1 MKLIRLILQ
10 GFKSFA
16 DRTTIDFAEGMT
28 VIVGP
33 NGCGK
38 SNISDAVRWV
48 LGEQNVRNI
57 RGQKAEDIIF
67 SGSEK
72 RKAKNAAMV
81 SLILDNSGH
90 ELPLDTAEV
99 SITRKIFRNGDS
111 EFYINK
117 RSCRLK
123 DIQELLANTGIG
135 KGSMVIIGQNQ
146 VDRILSARPEERRV
160 IFEEVAG
167 ISKYRMKKVDG
178 LRKLEK
184 ASANTERVLDLK
196 AVMEEQSEPLRVEAE
211 KARKYRALQKE
222 KKTGAVT
229 AALLKLSAARRMM
242 ARYENDQI
250 RLEEKKQ
257 EAMARLEE
265 VGRLQKQLENEMGG
279 HQKALSAA
287 SGELAD
293 KKAQAE
299 QLRGDCRV
307 QEENLKHASE
317 ELNRLTEQ
325 REDEQQARLEC
336 REDHESCREELEAVQ
351 AELQSGRE
359 HLETIKQQKEI
370 LEEKLLASKAEYARQ
385 LQATQESI
393 AQHERLVQEKN
404 HREEDKDRL
413 AGEAQ
418 AHEMRWK
425 VLEEECSKL
434 KEEKAEL
441 TRKHLELEAKLSQ
454 LTEKGKE
461 DAAAR
466 DKAENI
472 RYEMLRQ
479 LNERQAEEKQVQ
491 LRRKDLEKQM
501 EEHVNFSHTT
511 RTVLQASE
519 AWSQHIIGPL
529 GELIRVPEKYTAA
542 AEIALGSMISNLVV
556 DTSETAQTIISWLK
570 NRHAGRTTF
579 YPLDSM
585 SGYPVREILQAAR
598 EPGICGIAASLFEHD
613 EKISG
618 IMQSILG
625 RILIAEDM
633 DAARRTAKK
642 YRYRFRIVTLDGQV
656 VNAGGSMTGG
666 SMRKKDN
673 TYFGRKSEIKKL
685 AAKEKA
691 LHEEI
696 GQQRA
701 AKEKQ
706 DALCESLLAAITRER
721 EEWQNRSIEAASM
734 KTRLEG
740 MEKEL
745 AGKEETAQME
755 KNSLEMARSQWEQ
768 ADQACRQLCE
778 QLEHAQ
784 KPGKQPEKDEKSAQ
798 LQDKV
803 NVLNEQITD
812 ARVQLTRAESNVA
825 QKQEEI
831 NKLVEADEESGRT
844 LERLQEAI
852 EKKKQVV
859 FDINVRLKAQ
869 KKQCEEANQHWKV
882 MEQKRQILE
891 QQAGDFSR
899 RRIALDEDWKKVQA
913 QYAEADSRMSGLDA
927 RLESF
932 RNDESREL
940 DTLTSMGLTEKTAE
954 SFRIKGSGED
964 IKKML
969 ASVEKRIAELGNVN
983 PQGEA
988 EYEEH
993 MEKLAFYDKQLDDL
1007 RKSEEGL
1014 QKIVHEI
1021 DDAMTAQFK
1030 QAFAKINVEFGRIM
1044 KVMFRGGK
1052 GHLDLT
1058 DKVNPLN
1065 GGIELYLQLP
1075 GKKTQSLTLMSGGER
1090 ALTVCALLLS
1100 FMAYSPAPFCFL
1112 DEIDAALDD
1121 ANVERYGRMIEDY
1134 KKKTQFIIISHRKK
1148 TMEFADTLQGVTMAE
1163 KGVSSLITVRVSD
1176 YIKEE

>member
-211 KARKYRALQKE
+211 KARKHCALQKE

-336 REDHESCREELEAVQ
+336 REDHEACREELEAVQ

-418 AHEMRWK
+418 AHELRWK

-472 RYEMLRQ
+472 RYEMLRR

-803 NVLNEQITD
+803 NALNEQITD

-859 FDINVRLKAQ
+859 LDINVRLKAQ
-869 KKQCEEANQHWKV
+869 KKQCEEADQHWKV

-993 MEKLAFYDKQLDDL
+993 MEKLAFYDKQLEDL

>member
-250 RLEEKKQ
+250 RLEEKKR
-257 EAMARLEE
+257 EAMSRLEE

-317 ELNRLTEQ
+317 ELKRLTEQ

-336 REDHESCREELEAVQ
+336 REDHEACREELEAVQ

-359 HLETIKQQKEI
+359 HLEAIKQQKEF

-404 HREEDKDRL
+404 HREEDKNRL

-472 RYEMLRQ
+472 RYEMLRR

-570 NRHAGRTTF
+570 KRHAGRTTF

-745 AGKEETAQME
+745 AGKEENAQME

-803 NVLNEQITD
+803 NALNEQITD
-812 ARVQLTRAESNVA
+812 ARVQLTRAESNVV

-852 EKKKQVV
+852 EKKKQAVS
-859 FDINVRLKAQ
+859 DINVRLKAQ
-869 KKQCEEANQHWKV
+869 KKQCEEADQHWKV

-940 DTLTSMGLTEKTAE
+940 DTLTSMGLTEKIAE

-993 MEKLAFYDKQLDDL
+993 MEKLAFYDKQLEDL

>member
-1 MKLIRLILQ
+1 MKLIHLILQ

-33 NGCGK
+33 HGCGK

-211 KARKYRALQKE
+211 KARKYCALQKE

-257 EAMARLEE
+257 EAMSRLEE

-317 ELNRLTEQ
+317 ELKRLTEQ

-336 REDHESCREELEAVQ
+336 REDHEACREELEAVQ

-359 HLETIKQQKEI
+359 HLEAIKQQKEF

-404 HREEDKDRL
+404 HREEDKNRL

-472 RYEMLRQ
+472 RYEMLRR

-501 EEHVNFSHTT
+501 EEHVNFFHTT

-570 NRHAGRTTF
+570 KRHAGRTTF

-745 AGKEETAQME
+745 AGKEENAQME

-803 NVLNEQITD
+803 NALNEQITD
-812 ARVQLTRAESNVA
+812 ARVQLTRAESNVV

-852 EKKKQVV
+852 EKKKQAVS
-859 FDINVRLKAQ
+859 DINVRLKAQ
-869 KKQCEEANQHWKV
+869 KKQCEEADQHWKV

-940 DTLTSMGLTEKTAE
+940 DTLTSMGLTEKIAE

-993 MEKLAFYDKQLDDL
+993 MEKLAFYDKQLEDL

-1075 GKKTQSLTLMSGGER
+1075 GKKTQSLTLLSGGER

>member
-279 HQKALSAA
+279 HQKALSVA

-317 ELNRLTEQ
+317 ELNRLTDQ

-336 REDHESCREELEAVQ
+336 REDHEACREELEAVQ
-351 AELQSGRE
+351 AELQRGRE
-359 HLETIKQQKEI
+359 HLEAIKQQKEL

-404 HREEDKDRL
+404 HREEDKNRL

-425 VLEEECSKL
+425 VLEEECTKL

-441 TRKHLELEAKLSQ
+441 TRKYLELEAKLSQ

-472 RYEMLRQ
+472 RYEMLRR

-542 AEIALGSMISNLVV
+542 AEIALGSMISNLMV

-633 DAARRTAKK
+633 AAARRTAKK

-691 LHEEI
+691 LDEEI

-706 DALCESLLAAITRER
+706 DALCESLLAVITRER

-803 NVLNEQITD
+803 NALNEQITD

-852 EKKKQVV
+852 EKKKQAVS
-859 FDINVRLKAQ
+859 DINVRLKAQ
-869 KKQCEEANQHWKV
+869 KKQCEEADQHWKV
-882 MEQKRQILE
+882 MERKRQILE

-969 ASVEKRIAELGNVN
+969 ASVEKRMAELGNVN

-993 MEKLAFYDKQLDDL
+993 MEKLAFYDKQLEDL

-1044 KVMFRGGK
+1044 KIMFRGGK

>member
-211 KARKYRALQKE
+211 KARKYCALQKE

-325 REDEQQARLEC
+325 REDEQQAR
-336 REDHESCREELEAVQ
+336 REDHEACREELEAVQ

-359 HLETIKQQKEI
+359 HLEAIKQQKEL

-404 HREEDKDRL
+404 HREEDKNRL

-461 DAAAR
+461 DVAAR

-472 RYEMLRQ
+472 RYEMLRR

-778 QLEHAQ
+778 QLKHAQ

-803 NVLNEQITD
+803 NALNEQITD

-831 NKLVEADEESGRT
+831 NKLVETDEESGRT

-852 EKKKQVV
+852 EKKKQAVS
-859 FDINVRLKAQ
+859 DINVRLKAQ
-869 KKQCEEANQHWKV
+869 KKQCEEADQHWKV

>member
-211 KARKYRALQKE
+211 KARKYCALQKE

-336 REDHESCREELEAVQ
+336 REDHEACREELEAVQ

-418 AHEMRWK
+418 AHELRWK

-472 RYEMLRQ
+472 RYEMLRR

-803 NVLNEQITD
+803 NALNEQITD

-852 EKKKQVV
+852 EKKTQVV
-859 FDINVRLKAQ
+859 LDINVRLKAQ
-869 KKQCEEANQHWKV
+869 KKQCEEADQHWKV

-993 MEKLAFYDKQLDDL
+993 MEKLAFYDKQLEDL

>member
-257 EAMARLEE
+257 EAMSRLEE

-317 ELNRLTEQ
+317 ELKRLTEQ

-336 REDHESCREELEAVQ
+336 REDHEACREELEAVQ

-359 HLETIKQQKEI
+359 HLEAIKQQKEF

-404 HREEDKDRL
+404 HREEDKNRL

-472 RYEMLRQ
+472 RYEMLRR

-570 NRHAGRTTF
+570 KRHAGRTTF

-625 RILIAEDM
+625 RILIVEDM

-745 AGKEETAQME
+745 AGKEENAQME

-803 NVLNEQITD
+803 NALNEQITD
-812 ARVQLTRAESNVA
+812 ARVQLTRAESNVV

-852 EKKKQVV
+852 EKKKQAVS
-859 FDINVRLKAQ
+859 DINVRLKAQ
-869 KKQCEEANQHWKV
+869 KKQCEEADQHWKV

-940 DTLTSMGLTEKTAE
+940 DTLTSMGLTEKIAE

-993 MEKLAFYDKQLDDL
+993 MEKLAFYDKQLEDL

>member
-146 VDRILSARPEERRV
+146 VDRILSARPGERRV

-257 EAMARLEE
+257 ESMSRLEE

-317 ELNRLTEQ
+317 ELKRLTEQ

-336 REDHESCREELEAVQ
+336 REDHEACREELEAVQ

-359 HLETIKQQKEI
+359 HLEAIKQQKEF

-404 HREEDKDRL
+404 HREEDKNRL

-441 TRKHLELEAKLSQ
+441 TRKHQELEAKLSQ

-472 RYEMLRQ
+472 RYEMLRR

-519 AWSQHIIGPL
+519 AWSQHVIGPL

-542 AEIALGSMISNLVV
+542 AEIVLGSMISNLVV

-570 NRHAGRTTF
+570 KRHAGRTTF

-745 AGKEETAQME
+745 AGKEENAQME

-778 QLEHAQ
+778 QLERAQ

-803 NVLNEQITD
+803 NALNEQITD

-852 EKKKQVV
+852 EKKKQAVS
-859 FDINVRLKAQ
+859 DINVRLKAQ
-869 KKQCEEANQHWKV
+869 KKQCEEADQHWKV

-993 MEKLAFYDKQLDDL
+993 MEKLAFYDKQLEDL

-1121 ANVERYGRMIEDY
+1121 ANVERYGRMIVDY

>member
-211 KARKYRALQKE
+211 KARKYCALQKE

-257 EAMARLEE
+257 EAMTRLEE

-336 REDHESCREELEAVQ
+336 REDHEACREELEAVQ

-359 HLETIKQQKEI
+359 HLEAIKQQKEL

-404 HREEDKDRL
+404 HREEDKNRL

-454 LTEKGKE
+454 LTEKGKD

-472 RYEMLRQ
+472 RYEMLRR

-519 AWSQHIIGPL
+519 TWSQHIIGPL

-768 ADQACRQLCE
+768 ADQACRHLCE

-803 NVLNEQITD
+803 NALNEQITD

-852 EKKKQVV
+852 EKQKQAVS
-859 FDINVRLKAQ
+859 DINVRLKAQ
-869 KKQCEEANQHWKV
+869 KKQCEEADQHWKV

-993 MEKLAFYDKQLDDL
+993 MEKLAFYDKQLEDL

>member
-211 KARKYRALQKE
+211 KARKYCALQKE

-336 REDHESCREELEAVQ
+336 REDHEACREELEAVQ

-359 HLETIKQQKEI
+359 HLEAIKQQKEL

-404 HREEDKDRL
+404 HREEDKNRL

-461 DAAAR
+461 DAATR
-466 DKAENI
+466 DKSENI
-472 RYEMLRQ
+472 RYEMLRR

-585 SGYPVREILQAAR
+585 SGYPVQEILQAAR

-803 NVLNEQITD
+803 NALNEQITD

-859 FDINVRLKAQ
+859 LDINVRLKAQ
-869 KKQCEEANQHWKV
+869 KKQCEEADQHWKV

>member
-257 EAMARLEE
+257 EAMSRLEE

-317 ELNRLTEQ
+317 ELKRLTEQ

-336 REDHESCREELEAVQ
+336 REDHEACREELEAVQ

-359 HLETIKQQKEI
+359 HLEAIKQQKEF

-404 HREEDKDRL
+404 HREEDKNRL

-472 RYEMLRQ
+472 RYEMLRR

-570 NRHAGRTTF
+570 KRHAGRTTF

-745 AGKEETAQME
+745 AGKEENAQME

-803 NVLNEQITD
+803 NALNEQITD
-812 ARVQLTRAESNVA
+812 ARVQLTRAESNVV

-852 EKKKQVV
+852 EKKKQAVS
-859 FDINVRLKAQ
+859 DINVRLKAQ
-869 KKQCEEANQHWKV
+869 KKQCEEADQHWKV

-891 QQAGDFSR
+891 QRAGDFSR
-899 RRIALDEDWKKVQA
+899 RRIVLDEDWKKVQA

-940 DTLTSMGLTEKTAE
+940 DTLTSMGLTEKIAE

-993 MEKLAFYDKQLDDL
+993 MEKLAFYDKQLEDL

>member
-325 REDEQQARLEC
+325 REDEQQARLEY
-336 REDHESCREELEAVQ
+336 REDHEACREELEAVQ
-351 AELQSGRE
+351 AELQRGRE
-359 HLETIKQQKEI
+359 HLEAIKQQKEL

-404 HREEDKDRL
+404 HREEDKNRL

-472 RYEMLRQ
+472 RYEMLRR

-633 DAARRTAKK
+633 DAARRIAKK

-701 AKEKQ
+701 VKEKQ

-755 KNSLEMARSQWEQ
+755 KNSLEMAKSQWEQ
-768 ADQACRQLCE
+768 TDQACRQLCE

-803 NVLNEQITD
+803 NALNEQITD

-831 NKLVEADEESGRT
+831 NKLVKADEESGRT

-852 EKKKQVV
+852 EKKKQEVS
-859 FDINVRLKAQ
+859 DINVRLKAQ
-869 KKQCEEANQHWKV
+869 KKQCEEADQHWKV

-969 ASVEKRIAELGNVN
+969 ASVEKRMAELGNVN

-993 MEKLAFYDKQLDDL
+993 MEKLAFYDKQLEDL

>member
-211 KARKYRALQKE
+211 KARKYCALQKE

-336 REDHESCREELEAVQ
+336 REDHEACREELEAVQ

-472 RYEMLRQ
+472 RYEMLRR

-803 NVLNEQITD
+803 NALNEQITD

-859 FDINVRLKAQ
+859 LDINVRLKAQ
-869 KKQCEEANQHWKV
+869 KKQCEEADQHWKV

>member
-257 EAMARLEE
+257 EAMSRLEE

-279 HQKALSAA
+279 YQKALSAA

-317 ELNRLTEQ
+317 ELKRLTEQ

-336 REDHESCREELEAVQ
+336 REDHEACREELEAVQ

-359 HLETIKQQKEI
+359 HLEAIKQQKEF

-404 HREEDKDRL
+404 HREEDKNRL

-466 DKAENI
+466 AKAENI
-472 RYEMLRQ
+472 RYEMLRR
-479 LNERQAEEKQVQ
+479 LNEQQAEEKQVQ

-570 NRHAGRTTF
+570 KRHAGRTTF

-745 AGKEETAQME
+745 AGKEENAQME

-803 NVLNEQITD
+803 NALNEQITD

-852 EKKKQVV
+852 EKKKQAIS
-859 FDINVRLKAQ
+859 DINVRLKAQ
-869 KKQCEEANQHWKV
+869 KKQCEEADQHWKV

-940 DTLTSMGLTEKTAE
+940 DMLTSMGLTEKTAE

-993 MEKLAFYDKQLDDL
+993 MEKLAFYDKQLEDL

>member
-211 KARKYRALQKE
+211 KARKYCALQKE

-336 REDHESCREELEAVQ
+336 REDHEACREELEAIQ

-359 HLETIKQQKEI
+359 HLEAIKQQKEI

-404 HREEDKDRL
+404 HREEDKNRL

-472 RYEMLRQ
+472 RYEMLRR
-479 LNERQAEEKQVQ
+479 LNERQADEKQVQ

-740 MEKEL
+740 MGKEL

-755 KNSLEMARSQWEQ
+755 KNSLEMTRSQWEQ

-803 NVLNEQITD
+803 NALNEQITD

-831 NKLVEADEESGRT
+831 NKLVEADEASGRT

-852 EKKKQVV
+852 EKKKQAVS
-859 FDINVRLKAQ
+859 DINVRLKAQ
-869 KKQCEEANQHWKV
+869 KKQCEEADQHWKV

-891 QQAGDFSR
+891 HQAGDFSR

-993 MEKLAFYDKQLDDL
+993 MEKLAFYDKQLEDL

-1058 DKVNPLN
+1058 DKANPLN

>member
-257 EAMARLEE
+257 EAMSRLEE

-317 ELNRLTEQ
+317 ELKRLTEQ

-336 REDHESCREELEAVQ
+336 REDHEACREELEAVQ

-359 HLETIKQQKEI
+359 HLEAIKQQKEF

-404 HREEDKDRL
+404 HREEDKNRL

-472 RYEMLRQ
+472 RYEMLRR

-570 NRHAGRTTF
+570 KRHAGRTTF

-618 IMQSILG
+618 IMQSMLG

-745 AGKEETAQME
+745 AGKEENAQME

-803 NVLNEQITD
+803 NALNEQITD
-812 ARVQLTRAESNVA
+812 ARVQLTRAESNVV

-831 NKLVEADEESGRT
+831 NELVEADEESGRT

-852 EKKKQVV
+852 EKKKQAVS
-859 FDINVRLKAQ
+859 DINVRLKAQ
-869 KKQCEEANQHWKV
+869 KKQCEEADQHWKV

-940 DTLTSMGLTEKTAE
+940 NTLTSMGLTEKIAE

-993 MEKLAFYDKQLDDL
+993 MEKLAFYDKQLEDL

>member
-146 VDRILSARPEERRV
+146 VDRILSARPGERRV

-257 EAMARLEE
+257 ESMSRLEE

-293 KKAQAE
+293 KKVQAE

-317 ELNRLTEQ
+317 ELKRLTEQ

-336 REDHESCREELEAVQ
+336 REDHEACREELEAVQ

-359 HLETIKQQKEI
+359 HLEAIKQQKEF

-404 HREEDKDRL
+404 HREEDKNRL

-441 TRKHLELEAKLSQ
+441 TRKHQELEAKLSQ

-472 RYEMLRQ
+472 RYEMLRR

-519 AWSQHIIGPL
+519 AWSQHVIGPL

-570 NRHAGRTTF
+570 KRHAGRTTF

-745 AGKEETAQME
+745 AGKEENAQME

-778 QLEHAQ
+778 QLERAQ

-803 NVLNEQITD
+803 NALNEQITD

-852 EKKKQVV
+852 EKKKQAVS
-859 FDINVRLKAQ
+859 DINVRLKAQ
-869 KKQCEEANQHWKV
+869 KKQCEEADQHWKV

-993 MEKLAFYDKQLDDL
+993 MEKLAFYDKQLEDL

-1121 ANVERYGRMIEDY
+1121 ANVERYGRMIVDY

>member
-211 KARKYRALQKE
+211 KARKYCALQKE

-336 REDHESCREELEAVQ
+336 REDHEACREELEAVQ

-359 HLETIKQQKEI
+359 HLEAIKQQKEL

-404 HREEDKDRL
+404 HREEDKNRL

-472 RYEMLRQ
+472 RYEMLRR

-778 QLEHAQ
+778 QLKHAQ

-803 NVLNEQITD
+803 NALNEQITD
-812 ARVQLTRAESNVA
+812 TRVQLTRAESNVA

-852 EKKKQVV
+852 EKKKQAVS
-859 FDINVRLKAQ
+859 DINVRLKAQ
-869 KKQCEEANQHWKV
+869 KKQCEEADQHWKV

>member
-257 EAMARLEE
+257 EAMSRLEE

-317 ELNRLTEQ
+317 ELKRLTEQ

-336 REDHESCREELEAVQ
+336 REDHEACREELEAVQ

-359 HLETIKQQKEI
+359 HLEAIKQQKEF

-404 HREEDKDRL
+404 HREEDKNRL

-472 RYEMLRQ
+472 RYEMLRR

-570 NRHAGRTTF
+570 KRHAGRTTF

-745 AGKEETAQME
+745 AGKEENAQME

-784 KPGKQPEKDEKSAQ
+784 KPGKQPKKDEKSAQ

-803 NVLNEQITD
+803 NALNEQITD
-812 ARVQLTRAESNVA
+812 ARVQLTRAESNVV

-852 EKKKQVV
+852 EKKKQAVS
-859 FDINVRLKAQ
+859 DINVRLKAQ
-869 KKQCEEANQHWKV
+869 KKQCEEADQHWKV

-940 DTLTSMGLTEKTAE
+940 DTLTSMGLTEKIAE

-993 MEKLAFYDKQLDDL
+993 MEKLAFYDKQLEDL

>member
-211 KARKYRALQKE
+211 KARKYCALQKE

-336 REDHESCREELEAVQ
+336 REDHEACREELEAVQ

-404 HREEDKDRL
+404 HREEDKNRL

-472 RYEMLRQ
+472 RYEMLRR

-778 QLEHAQ
+778 QLKHAQ

-803 NVLNEQITD
+803 NALNEQITD

-852 EKKKQVV
+852 EKKKQAVS
-859 FDINVRLKAQ
+859 DINVRLKAQ
-869 KKQCEEANQHWKV
+869 KKQCEEADQHWKV

-1021 DDAMTAQFK
+1021 NDAMTAQFK

>member
-257 EAMARLEE
+257 EAMSRLEE

-317 ELNRLTEQ
+317 ELKRLTEQ

-336 REDHESCREELEAVQ
+336 REDHEACREELEAVQ

-359 HLETIKQQKEI
+359 HLEAIKQQKEF

-404 HREEDKDRL
+404 HREEDKNRL

-441 TRKHLELEAKLSQ
+441 TRKHQELEAKLSQ

-466 DKAENI
+466 DQAENI
-472 RYEMLRQ
+472 RYEMLRR

-745 AGKEETAQME
+745 AGKEENAQME

-803 NVLNEQITD
+803 NALNEQITD

-852 EKKKQVV
+852 EKKKQAVS
-859 FDINVRLKAQ
+859 DINVRLKAQ
-869 KKQCEEANQHWKV
+869 KKQCEEADQHWKV

-899 RRIALDEDWKKVQA
+899 RRIVLDEDWKKVQA

-969 ASVEKRIAELGNVN
+969 ASVEKRMAELGNVN

-993 MEKLAFYDKQLDDL
+993 MEKLAFYDKQLEDL

>member
-1 MKLIRLILQ
+1 MKLIRLILR

-28 VIVGP
+28 VIIGP

-211 KARKYRALQKE
+211 KARKYCALQKE

-229 AALLKLSAARRMM
+229 ASLLKLSAARRMM

-336 REDHESCREELEAVQ
+336 REDHEACREELEAVQ

-359 HLETIKQQKEI
+359 HLEAIKQQKEL

-404 HREEDKDRL
+404 HREEDKNRL

-472 RYEMLRQ
+472 RYEMLRR

-570 NRHAGRTTF
+570 NWNAGRTTF

-673 TYFGRKSEIKKL
+673 TYFRRKSEIKKL

-706 DALCESLLAAITRER
+706 DALCESLLAVITRER

-768 ADQACRQLCE
+768 ADQACRQLYE

-803 NVLNEQITD
+803 NALNEQITD

-831 NKLVEADEESGRT
+831 NKLVEADEESGRM

-852 EKKKQVV
+852 EKKKQAVS
-859 FDINVRLKAQ
+859 DINVRLKAQ
-869 KKQCEEANQHWKV
+869 KKQCEEADQHWKV

-891 QQAGDFSR
+891 QQAGDFSK

-1052 GHLDLT
+1052 GHLALT

>member
-257 EAMARLEE
+257 EAMDRLEE

-336 REDHESCREELEAVQ
+336 REDHEACREELEAVQ

-359 HLETIKQQKEI
+359 HLEAIKQQKEL

-404 HREEDKDRL
+404 HREEDKNRL

-472 RYEMLRQ
+472 RYEMLRR

-803 NVLNEQITD
+803 NALNEQITD

-831 NKLVEADEESGRT
+831 NKLVKADEESGRT

-852 EKKKQVV
+852 EKKKQAVS
-859 FDINVRLKAQ
+859 DINVRLKAQ
-869 KKQCEEANQHWKV
+869 KKQCEEADQHWKV

-969 ASVEKRIAELGNVN
+969 ASVEKRMAELGNVN

-993 MEKLAFYDKQLDDL
+993 MEKLAFYDKQLEDL

>member
-211 KARKYRALQKE
+211 KARKYCALQKE

-265 VGRLQKQLENEMGG
+265 VGRLQKQLESEMGG

-336 REDHESCREELEAVQ
+336 REDHEACREELEAVQ

-359 HLETIKQQKEI
+359 HLETVKQQKEI

-404 HREEDKDRL
+404 HREEDKNRL

-472 RYEMLRQ
+472 RYEMLRR

-812 ARVQLTRAESNVA
+812 ARVHLTRAESNVA

-859 FDINVRLKAQ
+859 LDINVRLKAQ
-869 KKQCEEANQHWKV
+869 KKQCEEADQHWKV

-913 QYAEADSRMSGLDA
+913 QYAEADSRISGLDA

-983 PQGEA
+983 PQGET

>member
-257 EAMARLEE
+257 EAMSRLEE

-317 ELNRLTEQ
+317 ELKRLTEQ

-336 REDHESCREELEAVQ
+336 REDHEACREELETVQ

-359 HLETIKQQKEI
+359 HLEAIKQQKEF

-404 HREEDKDRL
+404 HREEDKNRL

-472 RYEMLRQ
+472 RYEMLRR

-706 DALCESLLAAITRER
+706 DALCESLLAVITRER

-745 AGKEETAQME
+745 AGKEENAQME

-803 NVLNEQITD
+803 NALNEQITD

-852 EKKKQVV
+852 EKKKQAIS
-859 FDINVRLKAQ
+859 DINVRLKAQ
-869 KKQCEEANQHWKV
+869 KKQCEEADQHWKG

-993 MEKLAFYDKQLDDL
+993 MEKLAFYDKQLEDL

>member
-257 EAMARLEE
+257 EAMSRLEE

-317 ELNRLTEQ
+317 ELKRLTEQ

-336 REDHESCREELEAVQ
+336 REDHEACREELEAVQ

-359 HLETIKQQKEI
+359 HLEAIKQQKEF

-404 HREEDKDRL
+404 HREEDKNRL

-472 RYEMLRQ
+472 RYEMLRR

-511 RTVLQASE
+511 RTALQASE

-570 NRHAGRTTF
+570 KRHAGRTTF

-745 AGKEETAQME
+745 AGKEENAQME

-803 NVLNEQITD
+803 NALNEQITD
-812 ARVQLTRAESNVA
+812 ARVQLTRAESNVV

-852 EKKKQVV
+852 EKKKQAVS
-859 FDINVRLKAQ
+859 DINVRLKAQ
-869 KKQCEEANQHWKV
+869 KKQCEEADQHWKV

-940 DTLTSMGLTEKTAE
+940 DTLTSMGLTEKIAE

-993 MEKLAFYDKQLDDL
+993 MEKLAFYDKQLEDL

-1176 YIKEE
+1176 YIREE

>member
-211 KARKYRALQKE
+211 KARKYCALQKE

-336 REDHESCREELEAVQ
+336 REDHEACREELEAVQ

-359 HLETIKQQKEI
+359 HLETIKPQKEI

-404 HREEDKDRL
+404 HREEDKNRL

-472 RYEMLRQ
+472 RYEMLRR

-778 QLEHAQ
+778 QLKHAQ

-803 NVLNEQITD
+803 NALNEQITD

-852 EKKKQVV
+852 EKKKQAVS
-859 FDINVRLKAQ
+859 DINVRLKAQ
-869 KKQCEEANQHWKV
+869 KKQCEEADQHWKV

>member
-257 EAMARLEE
+257 EAMSRLEE

-317 ELNRLTEQ
+317 ELKRLTEQ

-336 REDHESCREELEAVQ
+336 REDHEACREELEAVQ

-359 HLETIKQQKEI
+359 HLEAIKQQKEL
-370 LEEKLLASKAEYARQ
+370 LEKKLLASKAEYARQ

-404 HREEDKDRL
+404 HREEDKNRL

-466 DKAENI
+466 NKAENI
-472 RYEMLRQ
+472 RYEMLRR
-479 LNERQAEEKQVQ
+479 LNERQAEGKQVQ

-585 SGYPVREILQAAR
+585 SGYPVREILQAAG

-803 NVLNEQITD
+803 NALNEQITD

-852 EKKKQVV
+852 EKKKQAVS
-859 FDINVRLKAQ
+859 DINVRLKAQ
-869 KKQCEEANQHWKV
+869 KKQCEEADQHWKV

-993 MEKLAFYDKQLDDL
+993 MEKLAFYDKQLEDL

>member
-196 AVMEEQSEPLRVEAE
+196 AVMEEQSEPLRKEAE
-211 KARKYRALQKE
+211 KARQYCALQKE

-257 EAMARLEE
+257 EAMSRLEE

-317 ELNRLTEQ
+317 ELKRLTEQ

-336 REDHESCREELEAVQ
+336 REDHEACREELEAVQ

-359 HLETIKQQKEI
+359 HLEAIKQQKEF

-404 HREEDKDRL
+404 HREEDKNRL

-472 RYEMLRQ
+472 RYEMLRR

-570 NRHAGRTTF
+570 KRHAGRTTF

-745 AGKEETAQME
+745 AGKEENAQME

-803 NVLNEQITD
+803 NALNEQITD

-852 EKKKQVV
+852 EKKKQAVS
-859 FDINVRLKAQ
+859 DINVRLKAQ
-869 KKQCEEANQHWKV
+869 KKQCEEADQHWKV

-940 DTLTSMGLTEKTAE
+940 DTLTAMGLTEKTAE

-993 MEKLAFYDKQLDDL
+993 MEKLAFYDKQLEDL

>member
-146 VDRILSARPEERRV
+146 VDRILSARPGERRV

-257 EAMARLEE
+257 ESLSRLEE

-317 ELNRLTEQ
+317 ELKRLTEQ

-336 REDHESCREELEAVQ
+336 REDHEACREELEAVQ

-359 HLETIKQQKEI
+359 HLEAIKQQKEF

-404 HREEDKDRL
+404 HREEDKNRL

-441 TRKHLELEAKLSQ
+441 TRKHQELEAKLSQ

-472 RYEMLRQ
+472 RYEMLRR

-519 AWSQHIIGPL
+519 AWSQHVIGPL

-570 NRHAGRTTF
+570 KRHAGRTTF

-745 AGKEETAQME
+745 AGKEENAQME

-778 QLEHAQ
+778 QLERAQ

-803 NVLNEQITD
+803 NALNEQITD

-852 EKKKQVV
+852 EKKKQAVS
-859 FDINVRLKAQ
+859 DINVRLKAQ
-869 KKQCEEANQHWKV
+869 KKQCEEADQHWKV

-993 MEKLAFYDKQLDDL
+993 MEKLAFYDKQLEDL

-1121 ANVERYGRMIEDY
+1121 ANVERYGRMIVDY

>member
-160 IFEEVAG
+160 IFEEGAG

-257 EAMARLEE
+257 EAMSRLEE

-317 ELNRLTEQ
+317 ELKRLTEQ

-336 REDHESCREELEAVQ
+336 REDHEACREELEAVQ

-359 HLETIKQQKEI
+359 HLEAIKQQKEF

-404 HREEDKDRL
+404 HREEDKNRL

-472 RYEMLRQ
+472 RYEMLRR

-570 NRHAGRTTF
+570 KRHAGRTTF

-745 AGKEETAQME
+745 AGKEENAQME

-803 NVLNEQITD
+803 NALNEQITD
-812 ARVQLTRAESNVA
+812 ARVQLTRAESNVV

-852 EKKKQVV
+852 EKKKQAVS
-859 FDINVRLKAQ
+859 DINVRLKAQ
-869 KKQCEEANQHWKV
+869 KKQCEEADQHWKV

-940 DTLTSMGLTEKTAE
+940 DTLTSMGLTEKIAE

-993 MEKLAFYDKQLDDL
+993 MEKLAFYDKQLEDL

>member
-257 EAMARLEE
+257 EAMSRLEE

-279 HQKALSAA
+279 HQKELSAA

-336 REDHESCREELEAVQ
+336 REDHEACREELEAVQ

-359 HLETIKQQKEI
+359 HLEAIKQQKEF

-404 HREEDKDRL
+404 HREEDKNRL

-441 TRKHLELEAKLSQ
+441 TRKHLELEVKLSQ

-472 RYEMLRQ
+472 RYEMLRR
-479 LNERQAEEKQVQ
+479 LNEQQAEEKQVQ

-585 SGYPVREILQAAR
+585 SGYPIREILQAAR

-745 AGKEETAQME
+745 AGKEESAQME

-803 NVLNEQITD
+803 NALNEQITD

-852 EKKKQVV
+852 EKKKQAVS
-859 FDINVRLKAQ
+859 DINVRLKAQ
-869 KKQCEEANQHWKV
+869 KKQCEEADQHWKV

-891 QQAGDFSR
+891 RQAGDFSR

-993 MEKLAFYDKQLDDL
+993 MEKLAFYDKQLEDL

>member
-211 KARKYRALQKE
+211 KARKYCALQKE

-336 REDHESCREELEAVQ
+336 REDHEACREELEAVQ

-359 HLETIKQQKEI
+359 HLEAIKQQKEL

-404 HREEDKDRL
+404 HREEDRNRL

-472 RYEMLRQ
+472 RYEMLRR

-803 NVLNEQITD
+803 NALNEQITD

-859 FDINVRLKAQ
+859 LDINVRLKAQ
-869 KKQCEEANQHWKV
+869 KKQCEEADQHWKV

-993 MEKLAFYDKQLDDL
+993 MEKLAFYDKQLEDL

>member
-257 EAMARLEE
+257 EAMSRLEE

-317 ELNRLTEQ
+317 ELKRLTEQ

-336 REDHESCREELEAVQ
+336 REDHEACREELEAVQ

-359 HLETIKQQKEI
+359 HLEAIKQQKEF

-404 HREEDKDRL
+404 HREEDKNRL

-434 KEEKAEL
+434 KEEKTEL
-441 TRKHLELEAKLSQ
+441 TRKQLELEAKLSQ

-472 RYEMLRQ
+472 RYEMLRR

-570 NRHAGRTTF
+570 KRHAGRTTF

-745 AGKEETAQME
+745 AGKEENAQME

-803 NVLNEQITD
+803 NALNEQITD
-812 ARVQLTRAESNVA
+812 ARVQLTCAESNVA

-852 EKKKQVV
+852 EKKKQAVS
-859 FDINVRLKAQ
+859 DIKVRLKAQ
-869 KKQCEEANQHWKV
+869 KKQCEEADQHWKV

-993 MEKLAFYDKQLDDL
+993 MEKLAFYDKQLEDL

>member
-257 EAMARLEE
+257 EAMSRLEE

-317 ELNRLTEQ
+317 ELKRLTEQ

-336 REDHESCREELEAVQ
+336 REDHEACREELEAVQ

-359 HLETIKQQKEI
+359 HLEAIKQQKEF

-404 HREEDKDRL
+404 HREEDKNRL

-441 TRKHLELEAKLSQ
+441 TRKHLELVAKLSQ

-472 RYEMLRQ
+472 RYEMLRR

-570 NRHAGRTTF
+570 KRHAGRTTF

-706 DALCESLLAAITRER
+706 DALCESLLAAIIRER

-745 AGKEETAQME
+745 AGKEENAQME

-803 NVLNEQITD
+803 NALNEQITD
-812 ARVQLTRAESNVA
+812 ARVQLTRAESNVV

-852 EKKKQVV
+852 EKKKQAVS
-859 FDINVRLKAQ
+859 DINVRLKAQ
-869 KKQCEEANQHWKV
+869 KKQCEEADQHWKV

-940 DTLTSMGLTEKTAE
+940 DTLTSMGLTEKIAE

-993 MEKLAFYDKQLDDL
+993 MEKLAFYDKQLEDL

>member
-336 REDHESCREELEAVQ
+336 REDHEACREELEAVQ

-359 HLETIKQQKEI
+359 HLEAIKQQKEL

-404 HREEDKDRL
+404 HREEDKNRL

-461 DAAAR
+461 DAATR

-472 RYEMLRQ
+472 RYEMLCR

-511 RTVLQASE
+511 RTVLQAAE
-519 AWSQHIIGPL
+519 AWSQHIIGPM

-803 NVLNEQITD
+803 NALNEQITD

-852 EKKKQVV
+852 EKKKQAVS
-859 FDINVRLKAQ
+859 DINVRLKAQ
-869 KKQCEEANQHWKV
+869 KKQCEEADQHWKV

-891 QQAGDFSR
+891 QQAGDFFR

-913 QYAEADSRMSGLDA
+913 QYAEVDSRMSGLDA

-969 ASVEKRIAELGNVN
+969 ASVEKRMAELGNVN

-993 MEKLAFYDKQLDDL
+993 MEKLAFYDKQLEDL

-1121 ANVERYGRMIEDY
+1121 ANVERYVRMIEDY

>member
-257 EAMARLEE
+257 EAMSRLEE

-317 ELNRLTEQ
+317 ELKRLTEQ

-336 REDHESCREELEAVQ
+336 REDHEACREELEAVQ

-359 HLETIKQQKEI
+359 HLEAIKQQKEF

-404 HREEDKDRL
+404 YREEDKNRL

-472 RYEMLRQ
+472 RYEMLRR

-570 NRHAGRTTF
+570 KRHAGRTTF

-745 AGKEETAQME
+745 AGKEENAQME

-803 NVLNEQITD
+803 NALNEQITD
-812 ARVQLTRAESNVA
+812 ARVQLTRAESNVV

-852 EKKKQVV
+852 EKKKQAVS
-859 FDINVRLKAQ
+859 DINVRLKAQ
-869 KKQCEEANQHWKV
+869 KKQCEEADQHWKV

-940 DTLTSMGLTEKTAE
+940 DTLTSMGLTEKIAE

-993 MEKLAFYDKQLDDL
+993 MEKLAFYDKQLEDL

>member
-211 KARKYRALQKE
+211 KARKYRALQKK

-257 EAMARLEE
+257 EAMSRLEE

-279 HQKALSAA
+279 HQKALSAV

-317 ELNRLTEQ
+317 ELKRLTEQ

-336 REDHESCREELEAVQ
+336 REDHEACREELEAVQ

-359 HLETIKQQKEI
+359 HLEAIKQQKEF

-404 HREEDKDRL
+404 HREEDKNRL

-472 RYEMLRQ
+472 RYEMLRR

-570 NRHAGRTTF
+570 KRHAGRTTF

-642 YRYRFRIVTLDGQV
+642 YRYQFRIVTLDGQV

-745 AGKEETAQME
+745 AGKEENAQME
-755 KNSLEMARSQWEQ
+755 KNSLEMARSQFEQ

-803 NVLNEQITD
+803 NALNEQITD
-812 ARVQLTRAESNVA
+812 ARVQLTRAESNVV

-852 EKKKQVV
+852 EKKKQAVS
-859 FDINVRLKAQ
+859 DINVRLKAQ
-869 KKQCEEANQHWKV
+869 KKQCEEADQHWKV

-940 DTLTSMGLTEKTAE
+940 DTLTSMGLTEKIAE

-993 MEKLAFYDKQLDDL
+993 MEKLAFYDKQLEDL

>member
-211 KARKYRALQKE
+211 KARKYRALQKK

-257 EAMARLEE
+257 EAMSRLEE

-317 ELNRLTEQ
+317 ELKRLTEQ

-336 REDHESCREELEAVQ
+336 REDHEACREELEAVQ

-359 HLETIKQQKEI
+359 HLEAIKQQKEF

-404 HREEDKDRL
+404 HREEDKNRL

-472 RYEMLRQ
+472 RYEMLRR

-570 NRHAGRTTF
+570 KRHAGRTTF

-642 YRYRFRIVTLDGQV
+642 YRYRFRIVTLNGQV

-745 AGKEETAQME
+745 AGKEENAQME

-803 NVLNEQITD
+803 NALNEQITD
-812 ARVQLTRAESNVA
+812 ARVQLTRAESNVV

-852 EKKKQVV
+852 EKKKQAVS
-859 FDINVRLKAQ
+859 DINVRLKAQ
-869 KKQCEEANQHWKV
+869 KKQCEEADQHWKV

-940 DTLTSMGLTEKTAE
+940 DTLTSMGLTEKIAE

-993 MEKLAFYDKQLDDL
+993 MEKLAFYDKQLEDL

-1052 GHLDLT
+1052 GHLDMT

>member
-211 KARKYRALQKE
+211 KARKYCALQKE

-279 HQKALSAA
+279 HQNALSAA

-336 REDHESCREELEAVQ
+336 REDHEACREELEAVQ

-359 HLETIKQQKEI
+359 HLEAIKQQKEL

-404 HREEDKDRL
+404 HREEDKNRL

-425 VLEEECSKL
+425 VLKEECSKL

-472 RYEMLRQ
+472 RYEMLRR

-696 GQQRA
+696 GQQRT

-803 NVLNEQITD
+803 NALNEQITD

-852 EKKKQVV
+852 EKKKQAVS
-859 FDINVRLKAQ
+859 DINVRLKAQ
-869 KKQCEEANQHWKV
+869 KKQCEEADQHWKV